1 MDRSVSNFNTRLR
14 TIRIR
19 DLFVG
24 VMLAAIITCIL
35 MVISPTIYENNDL
48 SFIVFVAL
56 ILLFFVWALR
66 GTTGL
71 NKDLGEVT
79 EKDQFREILYV
90 FAINLIFA
98 YLFTYLISL
107 LDILLGLGD
116 PTWVS
121 MWDIDS
127 VTIDSATLIFD
138 AFTAIILAPILE
150 ELVFRGVLFNRL
162 KIRIGII
169 PAMLL
174 TSFIFG
180 IGHDFGGMTS
190 AFLFGICMCILY
202 LKTDNILVPM
212 AVHFTNNLVA
222 TILSLTPFDAVT
234 AQFPWIIPA
243 LLITIIGTVY
253 LIKYIINESSQL
265 KKQFG

>member
-1 MDRSVSNFNTRLR
+1 MDRSVANFNTRLR

-19 DLFVG
+19 DLIVG
-24 VMLAAIITCIL
+24 IIIAVIVSGIL
-35 MVISPTIYENNDL
+35 MAIFPVLEIDDL
-48 SFIVFVAL
+48 FFIVFVGL
-56 ILLFFVWALR
+56 ILLFFAWALK

-71 NKDLGEVT
+71 NADFENVLQS
-79 EKDQFREILYV
+79 DNFREILYV

-98 YLFTYLISL
+98 FLFTYLISL
-107 LDILLGLGD
+107 LDILLGFGD

-121 MWDIDS
+121 IWDIDS
-127 VTIDSATLIFD
+127 VTVDSSVLLFD
-138 AFTAIILAPILE
+138 AITAIFFAPVIE
-150 ELVFRGVLFNRL
+150 ELIFRGVLFNRL

-169 PAMLL
+169 PAMLIS
-174 TSFIFG
+174 SFLFG
-180 IGHDFGGMTS
+180 IGHDFGGITS

-212 AVHFTNNLVA
+212 TVHFINNVVA
-222 TILSLTPFDAVT
+222 TILELTPFDAVT

-243 LLITIIGTVY
+243 LMITLIGTIY

-265 KKQFG
+265 KKQFS